1 MLYDA
6 LQNGVSKAAKKHF
19 QLKKEMSKM
28 SETYFLNRLDGY
40 INFIG
45 QVRGKED
52 VLVLKFKEEF
62 KMIGFVAQK
71 ISYGGSQPLHKF
83 KTCSK
88 CEIDKPPEG
97 GVQMTKE
104 KWVCVYCWTLRATRN
119 AKTKA

>member
-1 MLYDA
+1 L
-6 LQNGVSKAAKKHF
+6 
-19 QLKKEMSKM
+19 
-28 SETYFLNRLDGY
+28 
-40 INFIG
+40 G
-45 QVRGKED
+45 QVQK
-52 VLVLKFKEEF
+52 VKEEF

-97 GVQMTKE
+97 GVQMTRE